1 MNLSTQSY
9 LYLVVLVITSIINML
24 VLGFAFGMY
33 GLLLGILITGTI
45 FPISL
50 LMLYHLDY
58 MQSGGAGIWSWVI
71 SVLSVLSLVM
81 TTIIMIAAS
90 VMTNGNDDKKKQK
103 KKKKDDKDDDEDE

>member
-1 MNLSTQSY
+1 
-9 LYLVVLVITSIINML
+9 ML
-24 VLGFAFGMY
+24 VLGFIFGMY
-33 GLLLGILITGTI
+33 GILLGILITGTI

-71 SVLSVLSLVM
+71 SVLSVLSMVM

-90 VMTNGNDDKKKQK
+90 VMTNDDGKKKKK
-103 KKKKDDKDDDEDE
+103 KKKKDDDEDE